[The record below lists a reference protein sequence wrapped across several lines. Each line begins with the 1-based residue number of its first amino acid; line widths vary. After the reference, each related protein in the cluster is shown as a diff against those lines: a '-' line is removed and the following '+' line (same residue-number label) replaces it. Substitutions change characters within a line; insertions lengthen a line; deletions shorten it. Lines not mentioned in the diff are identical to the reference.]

1 MNKINENYKK
11 YKQAI
16 DHYLNCQ
23 KLYQLHQDFGTYYDL
38 VMADEQMHKQENEL
52 CSSYKNMPCNIKS
65 LIMDL
70 KNLEKQSVTPFEHDA
85 QFDEVVELRNKRYQD
100 ATRLIKQIYKAK
112 RSKELSI
119 AYANIIINYVDELCG
134 IELSVKSGAS
144 FPQQT
149 YKSLPDFR
157 HFSVKEIKQLQS
169 EFETVDLER

>member
-38 VMADEQMHKQENEL
+38 FMADEQMHKQENEL

-70 KNLEKQSVTPFEHDA
+70 KNLEKQSATPFEHDA

-119 AYANIIINYVDELCG
+119 AYANIIINYVDELDG
-134 IELSVKSGAS
+134 IELSIKKGGH
-144 FPQQT
+144 FPKQT
-149 YKSLPDFR
+149 YQTLPDFR
-157 HFSVKEIKQLQS
+157 HISVEGIKQLQD
-169 EFETVDLER
+169 EFEKVELGK